1 MTNENIFSADISNH
15 RTGNSAGEG
24 TLVFPMQILCAIAY
38 VLAIDSIRN
47 SFQCGERRENNN
59 LVQGTV
65 SFHNNILSKLYSL
78 AYGFVH
84 FPVAG
89 NHFAA
94 QVIQRSNAG
103 QHLALQ
109 IFQRSTAAG
118 GNVGNAFSQAQLFD
132 SSNAVAAAD
141 NAGSTA
147 LGYSLRYSLGTLAEC
162 IHFKNAHRS
171 VPDNHLSVSQSF
183 SISLAGFRTDIQSHI
198 SLIQV
203 FHLFGYM
210 LGVGSKCSSHYQIGR
225 QQHIYFIFL
234 SLSQKLFS
242 QVQLILF
249 YQGLAHFVAL
259 CSQEG
264 VSHTAADKQGINL
277 IKQVADNAD
286 FVAYLSTADNS
297 NKRMQ
302 RIGYSLTYILDFLF
316 QQEACSCRQEVS
328 YAFNRSVCAVRYTEA
343 VIDIQVCQRSQL
355 FGKFHV
361 VLFLFLMETQ
371 VFQQQDVA
379 RLQLA
384 CSSLRSLAYA
394 VRSEQNLFA
403 QQLAQMLSYRSQR
416 QFRFNLS
423 FRTAE
428 MCH

>member
-1 MTNENIFSADISNH
+1 
-15 RTGNSAGEG
+15 
-24 TLVFPMQILCAIAY
+24 
-38 VLAIDSIRN
+38 
-47 SFQCGERRENNN
+47 
-59 LVQGTV
+59 
-65 SFHNNILSKLYSL
+65 
-78 AYGFVH
+78 
-84 FPVAG
+84 
-89 NHFAA
+89 
-94 QVIQRSNAG
+94 
-103 QHLALQ
+103 
-109 IFQRSTAAG
+109 
-118 GNVGNAFSQAQLFD
+118 
-132 SSNAVAAAD
+132 
-141 NAGSTA
+141 
-147 LGYSLRYSLGTLAEC
+147 
-162 IHFKNAHRS
+162 
-171 VPDNHLSVSQSF
+171 
-183 SISLAGFRTDIQSHI
+183 
-198 SLIQV
+198 
-203 FHLFGYM
+203 M

-249 YQGLAHFVAL
+249 YQGLAHFISL

-264 VSHTAADKQGINL
+264 VSHTAADKQCINL
-277 IKQVADNAD
+277 IEQVADNAD

-384 CSSLRSLAYA
+384 GSSLRSLANT
-394 VRSEQNLFA
+394 VGSEQNLFA